1 MQNSMDSGCLQQQE
15 ISVHLFF
22 HSKKA
27 IKVPTD
33 TTVIFRGI
41 YTGNTA
47 KNPANPLGIHKTAC
61 KAKRLFVPIGN
72 TRECLWWE
80 SQPEIGKWQ
89 GSLHFSLFQQTPAY
103 GQYLETARAKNRGRV
118 ISTKE
123 KIEIGGFAQKCKT
136 LPISVFS
143 SYPYSEESRTDDL
156 SSHTLQLPQLF
167 VKYR

>member
-1 MQNSMDSGCLQQQE
+1 MDSGCLQQQE

-27 IKVPTD
+27 IKVPAD

-61 KAKRLFVPIGN
+61 KAKCLFLPIGN

-80 SQPEIGKWQ
+80 SQPGIGKWQ
-89 GSLHFSLFQQTPAY
+89 GSPHFSSSQQTPVY
-103 GQYLETARAKNRGRV
+103 GQYLKTARAKNRGRV
-118 ISTKE
+118 STQEKDRDRGLHRNARHFQYQFFLPTHVLKNLGQTISLL
-123 KIEIGGFAQKCKT
+123 I
-136 LPISVFS
+136 
-143 SYPYSEESRTDDL
+143 L
-156 SSHTLQLPQLF
+156 SNFHNFL
-167 VKYR
+167 